1 MKVLLLTRY
10 GRTGV
15 TSRIRFLQYL
25 PYLKSHGVEVHVA
38 PFLEDDYVASLYK
51 GNRSIKAI
59 AAAYWRRLKQLLGA
73 GNYDLL
79 WIEKEL
85 IPWIPA
91 IPERVVGSYVV
102 DYDDAVFHN
111 YDLHASSLVRL
122 ILGNKIRSVMSRA
135 RTVVVGN
142 EYLAEYARQAGAADI
157 QFVPTVVDLE
167 HYPPPEFVQRET
179 FTIGWI
185 GTPWTARYLPAIAP
199 ALKEVCS
206 RGNVRIVLIGSG
218 EVNLG
223 VPVEVRA
230 WSETTEAR
238 DIREIDV
245 GIMPLPDEPFEQG
258 KCGYKLLQ
266 YMVSGL
272 PVVASPVGANRKIV
286 DEGTTG
292 HLAGTHNVWVQ
303 ALERLREN
311 PAMRLKMGKEARLR
325 VERTYSVQAQAPR
338 ILEVLEK
345 ARRASHPRSP

>member
-25 PYLKSHGVEVHVA
+25 PYLKNHGVDVHVA
-38 PFLEDDYVASLYK
+38 PFLGDDYVASLYK
-51 GNRSIKAI
+51 GKRSFKAI
-59 AAAYWRRLKQLLGA
+59 AAAYGRRVRQLLGA
-73 GNYDLL
+73 REYDLL

-91 IPERVVGSYVV
+91 IPERLIGSYVV

-111 YDLHASSLVRL
+111 YDLHASGLVRL
-122 ILGNKIRSVMSRA
+122 ILGNKIRTVMSKA

-142 EYLAEYARQAGAADI
+142 DYLAEYARQAGAADVQVI
-157 QFVPTVVDLE
+157 PTVVDLE
-167 HYPPPEFVQRET
+167 HYPVPPVVHHST

-199 ALKEVCS
+199 ALKAMCS
-206 RGNVRIVLIGSG
+206 RENVRVLLIGSG
-218 EVNLG
+218 ETNLG
-223 VPVEVRA
+223 IPVEVRA
-230 WSETTEAR
+230 WSEATEAQ
-238 DIREIDV
+238 DIQEMDV
-245 GIMPLPDEPFEQG
+245 GIMPIPDEPFERG

-266 YMVSGL
+266 YMACGL
-272 PVVASPVGANRKIV
+272 PVVASPVGANRTII

-292 HLAGTHNVWVQ
+292 YLANTTMEWIQ
-303 ALERLREN
+303 ALERLREDS
-311 PAMRLKMGKEARLR
+311 AVRLKMGTEARIK
-325 VERTYSVQAQAPR
+325 VERRYSVEAQAPR
-338 ILEVLEK
+338 ILAVLES

>member
-25 PYLKSHGVEVHVA
+25 PYLKNHGVDIHVA

-51 GNRSIKAI
+51 WKRSARAI
-59 AAAYWRRLKQLLGA
+59 AAAYCRRVRQLLGA
-73 GNYDLL
+73 GRYDLL

-91 IPERVVGSYVV
+91 ILERLIGPYVV

-111 YDLHASSLVRL
+111 YDMHASGLVRV
-122 ILGNKIRSVMSRA
+122 ILGDKIRTVMSQA

-142 EYLAEYARQAGAADI
+142 DYLADYARRAGAADI
-157 QFVPTVVDLE
+157 QFVPTVVDLD
-167 HYPPPEFVQRET
+167 HYPAPERVQRDT

-206 RGNVRIVLIGSG
+206 RGNVRVLLIGSG

-223 VPVEVRA
+223 VPVEVRS
-230 WSETTEAR
+230 WSEATEAR
-238 DIREIDV
+238 DIHEIDV

-266 YMVSGL
+266 YMACGL
-272 PVVASPVGANRKIV
+272 PAVASPVGANRKIIE
-286 DEGTTG
+286 EGTTG
-292 HLAGTHNVWVQ
+292 YLAGIQTEWIL
-303 ALERLREN
+303 ALERLRQDS
-311 PAMRLKMGKEARLR
+311 ALRVKMGKDARLK
-325 VERTYSVQAQAPR
+325 VERIYSVQAQAPR
-338 ILEVLEK
+338 VLEVLEK
-345 ARRASHPRSP
+345 ARRASHPKSP